1 MYDNLNGGQKLSD
14 RRIIK
19 VKKTIIVILAV
30 MALAAAGCQKK
41 EEAPKAPAPKSSM
54 PAQMPPGHSEMPAQP
69 PGSNPHA
76 GLKPV
81 EIPAGAGHKGK
92 VVETMNAAGYTYVQ
106 VEENGQKIWV
116 AVMETKVKSGDIVEF
131 PDSPPML
138 NFQSKSLNR
147 VFDKII
153 FAPGLRIAS
162 K

>member
-1 MYDNLNGGQKLSD
+1 M
-14 RRIIK
+14 
-19 VKKTIIVILAV
+19 KKTIIVTLAV

-41 EEAPKAPAPKSSM
+41 EEAPKAPAPESGM
-54 PAQMPPGHSEMPAQP
+54 PSQMPPGHPQVPAQVP
-69 PGSNPHA
+69 AGGNPHA

-92 VVETMNAAGYTYVQ
+92 VVETMNASGYTYVQ

-116 AVMETKVKSGDIVEF
+116 AVMETKVKNGDIVEF
-131 PDSPPML
+131 PDSPPMI

>member
-1 MYDNLNGGQKLSD
+1 M
-14 RRIIK
+14 
-19 VKKTIIVILAV
+19 KKTIIVSLAV
-30 MALAAAGCQKK
+30 VALAVAGCQKK
-41 EEAPKAPAPKSSM
+41 DEPPKAAAPESGM
-54 PAQMPPGHSEMPAQP
+54 PAQMPPGHPEVPGKMP
-69 PGSNPHA
+69 PGGNPHA

-92 VVETMNAAGYTYVQ
+92 VVEALNAAGYTYVQ

-116 AVMETKVKSGDIVEF
+116 AVMETKVKPGDIVDI
-131 PDSPPML
+131 PDSPPMI

-147 VFDKII
+147 LFDKII